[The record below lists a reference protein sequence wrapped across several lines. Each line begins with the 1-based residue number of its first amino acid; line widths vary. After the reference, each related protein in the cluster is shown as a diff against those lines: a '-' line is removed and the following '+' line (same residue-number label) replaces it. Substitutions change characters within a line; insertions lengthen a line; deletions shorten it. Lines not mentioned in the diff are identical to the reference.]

1 MNRYRNKQSKL
12 SSEGK
17 LDEFPEDFDDVFF
30 HNETVDQDTRIKVLR
45 NVVFKKI
52 KKSIIDRVL
61 SYKTG
66 EFPLEDN
73 IVVDFDITGFSEFQW
88 AVIREE
94 LLDRGFDARFGFDEN
109 NKMTS
114 LHVPIKR
121 TISLTETLDE
131 KEERE
136 REEGGCDSSDSDSD
150 DEQPPVLVN
159 NSEF

>member
-12 SSEGK
+12 QSEGK

-30 HNETVDQDTRIKVLR
+30 HNETVDQDTRIKALR
-45 NVVFKKI
+45 SVVYKKI

-66 EFPLEDN
+66 EFPLEDTL
-73 IVVDFDITGFSEFQW
+73 IVDFEITGFSEFQW
-88 AVIREE
+88 AVVREE
-94 LLDRGFDARFGFDEN
+94 LLDRGFDARFGFDDD
-109 NKMTS
+109 NKIKS
-114 LHVPIKR
+114 LHVPVKR

-136 REEGGCDSSDSDSD
+136 RLEGGYCDSSDSEDD
-150 DEQPPVLVN
+150 DEPPALVN

>member
-17 LDEFPEDFDDVFF
+17 LEEFPDDFDDVFF

-45 NVVFKKI
+45 SIVYKKI
-52 KKSIIDRVL
+52 KKSIIERVL

-66 EFPLEDN
+66 EFPLEDIIN
-73 IVVDFDITGFSEFQW
+73 VEFDIVTDFSEFQW
-88 AVIREE
+88 AVVREE
-94 LLDRGFDARFGFDEN
+94 LLDRGFDAKFIFDEN
-109 NKMTS
+109 NKIKS
-114 LHVPIKR
+114 LTVPIRR

-136 REEGGCDSSDSDSD
+136 KECCNEESSSSDD
-150 DEQPPVLVN
+150 DEI
-159 NSEF
+159 

>member
-17 LDEFPEDFDDVFF
+17 LEEFPDDFDDVFF

-45 NVVFKKI
+45 SVVYKKI

-66 EFPLEDN
+66 EFPLEDIIN
-73 IVVDFDITGFSEFQW
+73 VEFDIVTDFSEFQW
-88 AVIREE
+88 AVVREE
-94 LLDRGFDARFGFDEN
+94 LLDRGFDAKFSFDEN
-109 NKMTS
+109 NKIKS
-114 LHVPIKR
+114 LNVPIKR

-136 REEGGCDSSDSDSD
+136 KEEGCCGDESSSDE
-150 DEQPPVLVN
+150 DEL
-159 NSEF
+159 